1 MKQRLHIAMVLT
13 RELNVA
19 GGRPVVLNNVIAAL
33 ARNDDLEI
41 VRLRNVFELRSVI
54 AFARVFVAW
63 IASILCLRPLP
74 LQCMLYADPREVSAV
89 YTRIA
94 KGQFD
99 AVYLDTIRCHML
111 LRAIRR
117 GLKDTHVISDFDDL
131 MSRRMSLIHDQNLPL
146 LTGNVA
152 ASAPSWLKRLLS
164 GPTARFISWYEA
176 AALRHSESDAT
187 VQSDAVVLVSRHERD
202 ELRRQLPIALHAR
215 IHCIPPMMPLRSSP
229 GSSPSHRRFV
239 FIGSDRLLQNR
250 AAIDRLIGI
259 WRRLRPSTVLHIF
272 GDQSRPIQPADA
284 VVWHGAVPGLSEVYR
299 PGSILLLPAPFG
311 GGCKTKVAEAWS
323 FGCPV
328 LGNSAAFEG
337 FDPAGYPL
345 NLPEDVWDE
354 YISHPE
360 AFDSIWQEAAQAG
373 RNFVAENLSP
383 RRFASAWERI
393 IRPQAH
399 WPAPKA
405 LASTAAAR
413 LAVDDPAPPT
423 GTDRESRVFSR
434 NNLRWHNV
442 HDAKPGRR

>member
-1 MKQRLHIAMVLT
+1 MKQRLRIAIVLT
-13 RELNVA
+13 REPNVA
-19 GGRPVVLNNVIAAL
+19 GGRPAVLRNVIAAL
-33 ARNDDLEI
+33 AQDHDLEI
-41 VRLRNVFELRSVI
+41 IRLRNVFALRSAI
-54 AFARVFVAW
+54 AFAGVFVAW
-63 IASILCLRPLP
+63 IASIMRLRPLP
-74 LQCMLYADPREVSAV
+74 LQCMLYAGPREVSAV
-89 YTRIA
+89 CTRIA

-111 LRAIRR
+111 LRAIRT
-117 GLKDTHVISDFDDL
+117 GLRNVHVVTDFDDL

-152 ASAPSWLKRLLS
+152 ASAPSWLKRVLS
-164 GPTARFISWYEA
+164 GPAARFISWYEA

-187 VQSDAVVLVSRHERD
+187 VLSDAVVLVSRHERD
-202 ELRRQLPIALHAR
+202 ELRRRLPIALHAR

-250 AAIDRLIGI
+250 AAIDCLIRI
-259 WRRLRPSTVLHIF
+259 WRRLCPSTVLHIF

-284 VVWHGAVPGLSEVYR
+284 VVWHGAVPDLSEVYR

-328 LGNSAAFEG
+328 LGNPAAFEG
-337 FDPAGYPL
+337 FDFAGYPL
-345 NLPEDVWDE
+345 NLPENSWDE

-373 RNFVAENLSP
+373 RDLVAENLSP
-383 RRFASAWERI
+383 HRFASAWERI
-393 IRPQAH
+393 IRPQAR
-399 WPAPKA
+399 WPAPKE
-405 LASTAAAR
+405 LASTAAAQ
-413 LAVDDPAPPT
+413 LAFNGPAPAPAAAT
-423 GTDRESRVFSR
+423 E
-434 NNLRWHNV
+434 
-442 HDAKPGRR
+442 RRIGGILAE